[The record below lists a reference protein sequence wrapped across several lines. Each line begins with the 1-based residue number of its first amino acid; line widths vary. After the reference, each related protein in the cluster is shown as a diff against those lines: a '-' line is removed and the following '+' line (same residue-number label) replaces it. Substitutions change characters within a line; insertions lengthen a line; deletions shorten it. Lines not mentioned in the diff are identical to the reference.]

1 MKDSE
6 LAHEY
11 KVNSHHTTVIHKD
24 TLVVVAE
31 DPAEYVEHFRS
42 PSKRIANTL
51 TRVFTWTGGIGGLGL
66 ALTSLC
72 ILMGAGADFILGT
85 DDFTLG
91 MTLTAAV
98 FGGGTVGL
106 IVTAIA
112 GVCLTEH
119 FAGTHV
125 GNPEDFAILVL
136 PLGEPGTDV
145 PRAEGTRTAFAE
157 RVTTEVRDQLR
168 DMVNEGHKRQATNTL
183 TSLLRATEKQWDTE
197 GEAQGKVLSKLMN
210 S

>member
-66 ALTSLC
+66 ALTSLY
-72 ILMGAGADFILGT
+72 ILMGAGADF
-85 DDFTLG
+85 
-91 MTLTAAV
+91 TAAV